1 MSPFLFAQ
9 DNPDLSSGCN
19 LVFTFGKPS
28 RVFWSTG
35 GFRIIPFSVSA
46 QYLMLGN
53 DSLVNVVQLL
63 SHVRLFVTP
72 WTSCTP
78 GSSAL
83 HCLSQSL
90 LRFMSISP
98 FAFNLSQHQDLFQ
111 WVSFSNQVAKCWSF
125 SFSNSPSKKYSGF
138 ISLRID
144 WFDLLAV
151 RGTLQGLLQ
160 HHNSK
165 ASVL

>member
-1 MSPFLFAQ
+1 MLPFFFFSLPRIVCVLSSSSSWVLCKCWFPLPEMSPFLFAQ
-9 DNPDLSSGCN
+9 DNPDLSSGCD

-28 RVFWSTG
+28 RVFWSAG

-83 HCLSQSL
+83 HC
-90 LRFMSISP
+90 FP
-98 FAFNLSQHQDLFQ
+98 EFAQIH
-111 WVSFSNQVAKCWSF
+111 VHF
-125 SFSNSPSKKYSGF
+125 SFCLQSFPASGSF
-138 ISLRID
+138 PMSQ
-144 WFDLLAV
+144 FFES
-151 RGTLQGLLQ
+151 GGQ
-160 HHNSK
+160 
-165 ASVL
+165 VLEL